1 MMNYRYFLKG
11 RTIKSNP
18 ILMTG
23 QIWRRSGR
31 CRLGICLQSA
41 VDWLTVEEAI
51 PIIAR

>member
-1 MMNYRYFLKG
+1 MNYRHFLKG

-23 QIWRRSGR
+23 QIWRRRGR
-31 CRLGICLQSA
+31 CRLGIWMQGA
-41 VDWLTVEEAI
+41 VDWLTVDEAI